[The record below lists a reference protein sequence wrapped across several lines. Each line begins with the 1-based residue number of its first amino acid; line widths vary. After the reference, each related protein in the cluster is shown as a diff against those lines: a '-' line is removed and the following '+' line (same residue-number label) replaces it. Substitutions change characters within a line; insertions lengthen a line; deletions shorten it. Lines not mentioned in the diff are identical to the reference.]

1 MGLNQHHPP
10 RGGLSCVE
18 IKLEHPHGVVG
29 NRDVLLAHSLG
40 EPRVQRTKLGAQRVV
55 VVRRSLV
62 GASRP
67 AESFNRGV
75 ESLRRGN
82 AAQRLDHVCADVAA
96 GDLHQRGSKLRAVE
110 SEGD

>member
-1 MGLNQHHPP
+1 
-10 RGGLSCVE
+10 
-18 IKLEHPHGVVG
+18 
-29 NRDVLLAHSLG
+29 
-40 EPRVQRTKLGAQRVV
+40 
-55 VVRRSLV
+55 
-62 GASRP
+62 
-67 AESFNRGV
+67 V

>member
-1 MGLNQHHPP
+1 LGLNQHHPP

-55 VVRRSLV
+55 IVRRS
-62 GASRP
+62 SRP

-82 AAQRLDHVCADVAA
+82 AAHRLDHVFADVAA